1 MAGKASEKAV
11 KEVEMQEEATP
22 QTKENTQKD
31 SVYKVSELAENAAH
45 LFKTKPE
52 CVTAALKAEK
62 KETATVAEAKA
73 IVAKFLEKEVE

>member
-11 KEVEMQEEATP
+11 KEAEKQEDATP
-22 QTKENTQKD
+22 QTEEKVQKD
-31 SVYKVSELAENAAH
+31 SVYKISELAENASH

-52 CVTAALKAEK
+52 CVTAALKAEG

-73 IVAKFLEKEVE
+73 IVAKFLKKEVQ